1 MPAGTEVAGYR
12 IEELIGRGGM
22 AVIYRALDIGLDRHV
37 ALKVLAPGLALD
49 DVFRQRFIRESRA
62 AAAVDHPHIIPI
74 FEAGEADGVLF
85 IAMRYVPGGDVRKLL
100 DADGPLRPALAGDM
114 ITQVAS
120 ALDAAHRHGL
130 VHRDVKPSNMLLDR
144 ASGRGHH
151 VHVYL
156 ADFGLSKRSLSIT
169 GITSAGRFLGTPA
182 YVAPEQIQGHP
193 VGGPGDQYA
202 LACASFEMLCGA
214 PPFTGADDMATMWAH
229 VSDSSPSLYTQRPD
243 LPEAVDGVMARALAK
258 SPGDRFPTCLA
269 FAAALCAALGLRR
282 EDPVAAG
289 PPGPDDPAARP
300 GEGARAQS
308 PAGVTPVI
316 PAAET
321 ITAVTRP
328 GADRPPSGPA
338 GHPLPAPGS
347 PLPAGAPPAGPPRH
361 RPWWRSR
368 PAAAAAAFI
377 VVIGVAGGLFGIL
390 HSGTKNGGT
399 SPVLLSV
406 PGCSTALAPA
416 AALSGVR
423 TALTTTGGEPFGVVS
438 TADGR
443 FSFVT
448 LGNSIA
454 VLTDGSALAPTVAH
468 VFSVPGAQRGMA
480 LTHDGLFLVAAVNS
494 GASVINVTAAEQGSK
509 NPVVGTLTSSFGNEA
524 VEVAISPDDR
534 FAFVTLQGGAS
545 MVVFNLQRALSE
557 GFGPA
562 DVVGK
567 VSLGQ
572 QPVGMAISPDNRWLY
587 VTSMT
592 RARTQNAAPGTVI
605 VVDLQR
611 AETTPASALVSTAAA
626 GCNPVRVVTSADGS
640 QVWVTSRESDTL
652 LGFSAAALRT
662 SPGHALI
669 AKVNVGAAPI
679 ALIMVRGGSRMLVAD
694 TNLHGEHGAA
704 SNVAV
709 ISTPAALSGG
719 HAVLGVFSAGL
730 GREFALAPDGKTV
743 LLTDN
748 NAGRLQAIDVTSLP

>member
-1 MPAGTEVAGYR
+1 
-12 IEELIGRGGM
+12 M
-22 AVIYRALDIGLDRHV
+22 AVIYRALDIALDRHV

-49 DVFRQRFIRESRA
+49 DAFRQRFIRESRA
-62 AAAVDHPHIIPI
+62 AAAVDHPHIVPI

-100 DADGPLRPALAGDM
+100 DADGPLPPAQAGDI

-130 VHRDVKPSNMLLDR
+130 VHRDVKPSNILLDS
-144 ASGRGHH
+144 ASGRGHR

-156 ADFGLSKRSLSIT
+156 ADFGLSKRSLSMT
-169 GITSAGRFLGTPA
+169 GITSVGHFLGTPA
-182 YVAPEQIQGHP
+182 YVAPEQIQGRP
-193 VGGPGDQYA
+193 VDGQADQYA
-202 LACASFEMLCGA
+202 LACTSFEMLCGA
-214 PPFTGADDMATMWAH
+214 PPFARDDDMAIVWAH
-229 VSDSSPSLYTQRPD
+229 VSDSPPSLSARRSD
-243 LPEAVDGVMARALAK
+243 LPEAVDGVIARALAK
-258 SPGDRFPTCLA
+258 SPADRFPTCAA
-269 FAAALCAALGLRR
+269 FAATLCAALGLRQ
-282 EDPVAAG
+282 E
-289 PPGPDDPAARP
+289 DPAA
-300 GEGARAQS
+300 
-308 PAGVTPVI
+308 
-316 PAAET
+316 AAET
-321 ITAVTRP
+321 ITAIAIPRP
-328 GADRPPSGPA
+328 GGPASGPA
-338 GHPLPAPGS
+338 
-347 PLPAGAPPAGPPRH
+347 AGAPPGGEGPSGAASSAGEGPSGAASSAGEGPSGGASSAGEGPSGGASSAGQLRG

-368 PAAAAAAFI
+368 TAVAAAACI
-377 VVIGVAGGLFGIL
+377 VVIGLAGGLFAIL
-390 HSGTKNGGT
+390 HSGTKNGGLPGGIR
-399 SPVLLSV
+399 PVLLSA
-406 PGCSTALAPA
+406 PGCNTAVAPA
-416 AALSGVR
+416 PALSGVR
-423 TALTTTGGEPFGVVS
+423 AALTTTGGEPFGVVS

-454 VLTDGSALAPTVAH
+454 VLTDGSALAPAVAH

-480 LTHDGLFLVAAVNS
+480 LTHDGLFLVAAVDS
-494 GASVINVTAAEQGSK
+494 GASVINVSAAEQGSK
-509 NPVVGTLTSSFGNEA
+509 NPVVGTLASSFGNEA
-524 VEVAISPDDR
+524 AEVAISPDDR

-545 MVVFNLQRALSE
+545 MVVFNLQRALSQ

-572 QPVGMAISPDNRWLY
+572 QPVGMAISPDGRWLY

-592 RARTQNAAPGTVI
+592 RARTQNAAPGTI
-605 VVDLQR
+605 SVVDLQR
-611 AETTPASALVSTAAA
+611 AETTPASALVGSAAA
-626 GCNPVRVVTSADGS
+626 GCNPARVVTSADGS

-662 SPGHALI
+662 RPGHALM

-679 ALIMVRGGSRMLVAD
+679 ALVMIRGGSRMLVAD
-694 TNLHGEHGAA
+694 TNLHDERGAA

-730 GREFALAPDGKTV
+730 GRDFALAPDGKTV

-748 NAGRLQAIDVTSLP
+748 NTGRLQAIDVTSLP